1 MLSSQETKQLIDLL
15 AKADPRDE
23 VAGRYEVIVTPT
35 IFAPTIIAPE
45 DFTPRKKV
53 CIGIVTNVVGEVNLE
68 DVMDARAMGV
78 MNLDDLQDT
87 FKRLQQ
93 ATKGSA

>member
-1 MLSSQETKQLIDLL
+1 MLTQQETKQLIDLL

-35 IFAPTIIAPE
+35 IFSPE

-53 CIGIVTNVVGEVNLE
+53 CIGDVTNVVGELNLE
-68 DVMDARAMGV
+68 DLEDARAMHMSV
-78 MNLDDLQDT
+78 SDLWMLG
-87 FKRLQQ
+87 RCICR
-93 ATKGSA
+93 